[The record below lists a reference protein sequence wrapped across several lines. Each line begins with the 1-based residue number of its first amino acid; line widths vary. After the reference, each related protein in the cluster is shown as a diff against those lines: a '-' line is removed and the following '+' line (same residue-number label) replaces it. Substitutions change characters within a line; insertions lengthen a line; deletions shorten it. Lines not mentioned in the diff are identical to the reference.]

1 MKKWILLVSLLC
13 LLLCGCSL
21 QETSRVEIGN
31 LGVYK
36 YDVDNIT
43 LLRKI
48 QNNRMYIHLDQLNG
62 TPQVNVMLY
71 TREGEL
77 LAQNTTEGI
86 FKSEVELEFS
96 NNRDELT
103 ITERMTYYNKND
115 RENNFTYDKITKL
128 TYQDIDFGFIINV
141 PKEGSKDIKWSLSEN
156 IKSIKES
163 SALGVYNLYEVSYV
177 VGLITIFICSI
188 ISAFIIIMKWRF
200 SLLREKKYKV
210 EPVFT
215 GIIAFLMF
223 ILAVIL
229 AFSGEPVIIVIVV
242 DALLIIPFII
252 KLIIL
257 LLKLKD
263 AKQYDIEKEERMKKL
278 DDLYH
283 YKKNK

>member
-1 MKKWILLVSLLC
+1 
-13 LLLCGCSL
+13 
-21 QETSRVEIGN
+21 
-31 LGVYK
+31 
-36 YDVDNIT
+36 
-43 LLRKI
+43 
-48 QNNRMYIHLDQLNG
+48 
-62 TPQVNVMLY
+62 
-71 TREGEL
+71 
-77 LAQNTTEGI
+77 
-86 FKSEVELEFS
+86 
-96 NNRDELT
+96 
-103 ITERMTYYNKND
+103 MTYYNKND

-128 TYQDIDFGFIINV
+128 TYQDLDLGFIINV

-188 ISAFIIIMKWRF
+188 ISAFIIVMKWRF
-200 SLLREKKYKV
+200 SLLREKKFKV

-252 KLIIL
+252 KFIIL